1 MAETEL
7 DGRDIGTENYEELRN
22 AIRHFDRVIRSQIV
36 IQGRQGDRIK
46 NSIRAGM
53 LFLVLI
59 GISIFI
65 ILYTMVTQ
73 VNQISEAVVRMDHSF
88 DEVRVQMV
96 KVDQLMTG
104 MEKNVLYMDAV
115 SSVMQNMDSEMG
127 QMTRQMQQ
135 MQVEVDAMKN
145 EVAVI
150 RQQAD
155 VMTRTSGVM
164 DQEIYRMNQDMNR
177 LAAPARSMNKMFPMP

>member
-7 DGRDIGTENYEELRN
+7 DGRDVDTENYEELRN

-36 IQGRQGDRIK
+36 IQARQGDRIK

-73 VNQISEAVVRMDHSF
+73 VNLISAAVVRMDQSF

-96 KVDQLMTG
+96 KVDELMTG

-115 SSVMQNMDSEMG
+115 STVMQNMDVEMG

-135 MQVEVDAMKN
+135 MQTEVDAMKS
-145 EVAVI
+145 EVTVI

-155 VMTRTSGVM
+155 VMTRTTGVM

-177 LAAPARSMNKMFPMP
+177 LATPARSMNKMFPMP

>member
-7 DGRDIGTENYEELRN
+7 NGRDVDTENYEELRN

-36 IQGRQGDRIK
+36 IQARQGDRIK

-73 VNQISEAVVRMDHSF
+73 VNLISAAVVRMDQSF

-96 KVDQLMTG
+96 KVDELMTG

-115 SSVMQNMDSEMG
+115 STVMQNIDVEMG

-135 MQVEVDAMKN
+135 MQTEVDAMKS
-145 EVAVI
+145 EVTVI

-155 VMTRTSGVM
+155 VMTRTTGVM

-177 LAAPARSMNKMFPMP
+177 LATPARSMNKMFPMP